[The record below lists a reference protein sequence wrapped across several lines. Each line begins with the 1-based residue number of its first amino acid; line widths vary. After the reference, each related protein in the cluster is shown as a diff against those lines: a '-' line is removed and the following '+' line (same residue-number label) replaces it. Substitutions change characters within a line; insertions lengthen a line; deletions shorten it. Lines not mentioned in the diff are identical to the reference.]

1 MKIIASIKQNQMICN
16 DEDSVQL
23 YVLCVSVLVSE
34 FTEVHRVLSA

>member
-23 YVLCVSVLVSE
+23 RATSVVLCVIFFV
-34 FTEVHRVLSA
+34 TRRKH